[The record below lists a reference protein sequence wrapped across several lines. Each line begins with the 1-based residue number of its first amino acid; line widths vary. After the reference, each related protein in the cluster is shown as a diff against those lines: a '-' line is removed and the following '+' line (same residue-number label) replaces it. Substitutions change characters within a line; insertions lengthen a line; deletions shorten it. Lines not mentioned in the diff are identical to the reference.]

1 MDPFP
6 EESSAF
12 DADPAATLP
21 SAFDLVADSD
31 AIDAEAPEQ
40 PQEEK
45 KPEEPEAS
53 TMPAILMMPPASE
66 PLPSIA
72 PLPDLVDSSP
82 LREWQEKHL
91 AELAEKSRDETE
103 RHKKILDAAAADAEA
118 FNEQRKARIENM
130 RKQNKEEEELFRENQ
145 KKLYSEGTIWQ
156 QAAKVMEMAAPAKK
170 TVKKADPAAAPAS
183 PSAAAAAA
191 PAAEEPQQVPEE
203 GKRDTS
209 RMRQMLS
216 SLKQ

>member
-12 DADPAATLP
+12 DKDPAESLP
-21 SAFDLVADSD
+21 SAFDLVADSAD
-31 AIDAEAPEQ
+31 SIDAEAPEQ
-40 PQEEK
+40 HQEEQK
-45 KPEEPEAS
+45 QPEEPEAS

-66 PLPSIA
+66 PIALNA
-72 PLPDLVDSSP
+72 PLPDLVDASP
-82 LREWQEKHL
+82 LREWEEKHQ
-91 AELAEKSRDETE
+91 AELAERSKDESE
-103 RHKKILDAAAADAEA
+103 RHKKILDDAAAEVES
-118 FNEQRKARIENM
+118 FNSQRTTRIENK

-145 KKLYSEGTIWQ
+145 KKLYAEGTIWQ

-170 TVKKADPAAAPAS
+170 TVKKADAAAAPSAGAAAPA
-183 PSAAAAAA
+183 
-191 PAAEEPQQVPEE
+191 EEPKQVLDD

-209 RMRQMLS
+209 RMRQMLT

>member
-12 DADPAATLP
+12 DADPAQSLP
-21 SAFDLVADSD
+21 SAFDLVADS
-31 AIDAEAPEQ
+31 IDAEAPEQ
-40 PQEEK
+40 QPEK
-45 KPEEPEAS
+45 TEEPTAS
-53 TMPAILMMPPASE
+53 TIPTILMMPPASE
-66 PLPSIA
+66 PLPGMA

-82 LREWQEKHL
+82 LREWEEKHQ
-91 AELAEKSRDETE
+91 AELAEKSRDEAE
-103 RHKKILDAAAADAEA
+103 RHRKILDAAAADIET
-118 FNEQRKARIENM
+118 FNTQRTARIENK

-145 KKLYSEGTIWQ
+145 KKLYSEGTVWQ

-170 TVKKADPAAAPAS
+170 VVKKPD
-183 PSAAAAAA
+183 AAAA
-191 PAAEEPQQVPEE
+191 PSAGEAAEEPKQVLDD

-209 RMRQMLS
+209 RMRQMLT

>member
-12 DADPAATLP
+12 DKDPAETLP
-21 SAFDLVADSD
+21 SAFDLVADS
-31 AIDAEAPEQ
+31 IDAEAPVTEPEQ
-40 PQEEK
+40 QQQQQ
-45 KPEEPEAS
+45 PEEPAAS

-66 PLPSIA
+66 PQSSIA

-82 LREWQEKHL
+82 LRDWQEKHQ
-91 AELAEKSRDETE
+91 AELAEKSRDEAE
-103 RHKKILDAAAADAEA
+103 RHRKILDTAAADVEA
-118 FNEQRKARIENM
+118 FNAARNTRIENQ

-145 KKLYSEGTIWQ
+145 KKLYTEGTIWQ

-170 TVKKADPAAAPAS
+170 TVKKVDAAAAGDAAPA
-183 PSAAAAAA
+183 A
-191 PAAEEPQQVPEE
+191 AAEEPQQQVPED

-209 RMRQMLS
+209 RMRQMLT